1 MGRPD
6 LRSLVEEFASR
17 LEALIRQDML
27 ARVGASL
34 GTGARPHAR
43 AGATSGAA
51 AASRRLQGRYIGAL
65 RSLKGD
71 DRRRV
76 QELARSRGAGAA
88 LKLAERIRAR

>member
-1 MGRPD
+1 MGRPN
-6 LRSLVEEFASR
+6 LRSLVEEFANR
-17 LEALIRQDML
+17 LEALIRQEML
-27 ARVGASL
+27 ARAGAAL

-43 AGATSGAA
+43 ASATSGAA
-51 AASRRLQGRYIGAL
+51 AASRRVQGRYIGAL

-76 QELARSRGAGAA
+76 QELARSKGAGAA